1 MVMDK
6 QHEFVL
12 KTDPHL
18 NFLPAYVFDFE
29 NKSISIN
36 IEIAKNIILSSIRSK
51 RNQILEKLDYI
62 QLKYL
67 TDSEKLNKIETIKRQ
82 LRDLPDNVLRSMNNC
97 TKLVD
102 LNHISPPILTT
113 YEEMIK

>member
-1 MVMDK
+1 MDEFKHAYWINKNEEPCYTLFVKSFDELNNAILNNKAMVMDK

-36 IEIAKNIILSSIRSK
+36 IEIAKNIILPFSF
-51 RNQILEKLDYI
+51 
-62 QLKYL
+62 
-67 TDSEKLNKIETIKRQ
+67 
-82 LRDLPDNVLRSMNNC
+82 P
-97 TKLVD
+97 
-102 LNHISPPILTT
+102 
-113 YEEMIK
+113 